1 MITQRFLERVQ
12 GSDVETY
19 PAPCA
24 KCDLHRQVLP
34 WSRIV
39 FDRLSDRY
47 KPCFKLVELFLKGTP
62 PDVTGGNAQ
71 SFSLFF
77 DMNVLFEEYI
87 GRITRRVFGP
97 QGYQVILQ
105 GPQQHLAVDLD
116 NQRPVFA
123 MKPDVVSKKGG
134 KVAWILDTKWK
145 PLSLQRSKEGVQ
157 QDDLYQM
164 YAYANCYDCSD
175 VVLLYPHHQ
184 ELSGTSGV
192 RNSFGLNPRVRSIEK
207 NLRRVRIAT
216 VDLTVLRTVPVQLER
231 LFIDQSEESDGAV
244 RISNFCV

>member
-1 MITQRFLERVQ
+1 
-12 GSDVETY
+12 
-19 PAPCA
+19 
-24 KCDLHRQVLP
+24 
-34 WSRIV
+34 
-39 FDRLSDRY
+39 
-47 KPCFKLVELFLKGTP
+47 
-62 PDVTGGNAQ
+62 
-71 SFSLFF
+71 
-77 DMNVLFEEYI
+77 
-87 GRITRRVFGP
+87 
-97 QGYQVILQ
+97 
-105 GPQQHLAVDLD
+105 LAVDLD
-116 NQRPVFA
+116 NQRPAFA
-123 MKPDVVSKKGG
+123 MKPDVVGKKGG